1 MQPGD
6 AMTKILIVEDNP
18 DNVALAR
25 KILTAHGFE
34 VVHAESAEHGY
45 ALAHEYHPDLILLDL
60 GLPDYDGLT
69 LAGQLRE
76 EAEFEKTPILAF
88 TAWPAETARAMAES
102 YGCSGFISKPIIKV
116 ADFVSAVNSHLPTG

>member
-1 MQPGD
+1 
-6 AMTKILIVEDNP
+6 MTKILIVEDNP

-45 ALAHEYHPDLILLDL
+45 ALAHEHHPNLILLDL

-76 EAEFEKTPILAF
+76 EEEFATLPIVAF
-88 TAWPAETARAMAES
+88 TAWPAETARGMAES
-102 YGCSGFISKPIIKV
+102 YGCTGFISKPIIKV
-116 ADFVSAVNSHLPTG
+116 ADFISAINSFLLPG